1 MWVPHFGATAWR
13 SALIGASLKCEDCTS
28 FGNDLING
36 ELKHQTWYLTKNKK
50 NSDMVPQK
58 KKNQNW
64 SLQYSQGGLAIVE
77 PHLAWHHAGRQG
89 IPLPCERKCRD
100 NFGLLSEQWDPLLS
114 KFGRQLREGAWNS
127 KQNGCPSRYH

>member
-1 MWVPHFGATAWR
+1 MWVPHFGATAWH

-58 KKNQNW
+58 KKKSELVTPIQPGW
-64 SLQYSQGGLAIVE
+64 LGHCGTPFGLA
-77 PHLAWHHAGRQG
+77 PCGKAGH
-89 IPLPCERKCRD
+89 PP
-100 NFGLLSEQWDPLLS
+100 PM
-114 KFGRQLREGAWNS
+114 
-127 KQNGCPSRYH
+127 